1 MRLVG
6 SDAPIWARPAAS
18 TEMISTPKKVLIT
31 EPRPPI
37 RLVPPITTAAMT
49 CSSRPEPALGSAAS
63 RREIWNSA
71 ARPASSPISENT
83 RILYGRGSIPARRTA
98 SSLVPMPIR

>member
-1 MRLVG
+1 MIRLVG
-6 SDAPIWARPAAS
+6 SDAPICASPAAN
-18 TEMISTPKKVLIT
+18 TEMISTPKKVLTT

-49 CSSRPEPALGSAAS
+49 WSSRPTPALGSAAS

-71 ARPASSPISENT
+71 ANPASSPIRANT
-83 RILYGRGSIPARRTA
+83 AIL
-98 SSLVPMPIR
+98 